1 MPAHY
6 FPQVLCIFSA
16 QKRGAQRTSGCLLVL
31 FFSLFPEQP
40 HELLAHTIQTLLSKQ
55 LLFSSWALLYCSL
68 LQYLKCFTNIKVLIF
83 MPFTWTCNNSTS
95 QFRERGWKYSH
106 LHTQMEAWEF
116 GFQHNQT
123 IPLSW
128 SCTVPAFCQHG
139 SCAFLG
145 TWACPHSQC
154 LWNSACQRWGGSTAF

>member
-1 MPAHY
+1 MQYDMPAHY
-6 FPQVLCIFSA
+6 FPQVLCIFCA

-83 MPFTWTCNNSTS
+83 MPFTWTCNNSTLLIIKCNS
-95 QFRERGWKYSH
+95 GKEV
-106 LHTQMEAWEF
+106 E
-116 GFQHNQT
+116 N
-123 IPLSW
+123 IPICIPRW
-128 SCTVPAFCQHG
+128 RHG
-139 SCAFLG
+139 SLGFSTTRLFL
-145 TWACPHSQC
+145 
-154 LWNSACQRWGGSTAF
+154 SAGAAQFQPSVSTAPVPF